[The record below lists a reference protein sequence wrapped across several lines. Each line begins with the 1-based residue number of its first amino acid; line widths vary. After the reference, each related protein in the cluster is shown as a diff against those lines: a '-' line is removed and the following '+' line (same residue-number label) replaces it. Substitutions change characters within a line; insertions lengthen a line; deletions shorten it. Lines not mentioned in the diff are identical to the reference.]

1 MQLRNSGAQI
11 FVPDETPRDQAI
23 GRTTHMAIGAH
34 QDDIPIMAHHGI
46 LSCFGRADRWFAGV
60 TVTDGAGSPRGALY
74 ADYTDEQM
82 REVRNVEET
91 KAAVIGDYTAA
102 ILLDYPSKVAKDP
115 DETAIIEELTA
126 IIATANPD
134 VVYTH
139 NLADK
144 HDTHVAV
151 ALRTIEA
158 IGRLDP
164 EDRPT
169 ALYGCEVWRDLDWM
183 ADDDKVAFNV
193 TDHGNL
199 AAALMGVY
207 DSQVSGGKRYDLAT
221 EGRRLA
227 HATFSESH
235 AVDAAQ
241 ALIYAMDLT
250 PLISDDDLDPMGHVI
265 AHLDRLQMD
274 IAARVG
280 RVSAPTE
287 LG

>member
-1 MQLRNSGAQI
+1 
-11 FVPDETPRDQAI
+11 
-23 GRTTHMAIGAH
+23 
-34 QDDIPIMAHHGI
+34 
-46 LSCFGRADRWFAGV
+46 
-60 TVTDGAGSPRGALY
+60 
-74 ADYTDEQM
+74 M

-91 KAAVIGDYTAA
+91 KAAVIGGYTAA
-102 ILLDYPSKVAKDP
+102 LLLDYPSSVAKNP
-115 DETAIIEELTA
+115 DETILIEELTT
-126 IIATANPD
+126 IIGAAHPE
-134 VVYTH
+134 VIYTH

-158 IGRLDP
+158 IRRLDP

-183 ADDDKVAFNV
+183 ADADKVAFDV
-193 TDHGNL
+193 MGHSNL

-241 ALIYAMDLT
+241 AIIYAMDLT
-250 PLISDDDLDPMGHVI
+250 PLISDEAPDPTEHVI
-265 AHLDRLQMD
+265 GHLDRLQAD
-274 IAARVG
+274 IASRIARL
-280 RVSAPTE
+280 SPPAEST
-287 LG
+287 